1 MGCDLGGSGF
11 SGRGWLSLGGNQ
23 LGGCILQSRFL
34 WCELVVVC
42 LGFMFQFGIPMV
54 VAGVWCFKG
63 GVGCVSMISSYFGWV
78 FWWMVAI
85 NLGVLVV
92 GFWCFNGG

>member
-1 MGCDLGGSGF
+1 M
-11 SGRGWLSLGGNQ
+11 
-23 LGGCILQSRFL
+23 QSRFL

-63 GVGCVSMISSYFGWV
+63 GVGCVFRWLVVILVRCFGGWWLLIWV
-78 FWWMVAI
+78 FYWLVFGVSAVAEFQ
-85 NLGVLVV
+85 L
-92 GFWCFNGG
+92 